1 MGCAQGSQSKPTT
14 TPKSVQNGTS
24 GKPSNKGQEMRL
36 LEEYSV
42 GQTLGEGAFGVVSNC
57 RKRSTGEEFAVKM
70 VDKVETPVDAIKK
83 EAEMM
88 QSMDHPNIVKVHG
101 VFYERCFV
109 CIVMDKFSGG
119 DLVEG
124 LQRHLKERGQIM
136 CNDVVHVARQM
147 GASIQYLH
155 RRTVVH
161 RDIKGDNYLMDRK
174 DMTDQICRIVLTDFG
189 TACNVGPDER
199 LSAGVGTKIFWAPEF
214 FDRDYGAKVDV
225 WAMGI
230 IMYGLV
236 SGRFPFRDENDIR
249 TKEVK
254 VPKRVHPVCEEFIKK
269 MLDKQEKSRYS
280 SDLVMSHPWVQE
292 NGRRS
297 AGATD
302 SKDDEKTE
310 GEGLREEVVNDGIK
324 ERRQE
329 LINRLNR
336 EHQVKSNDGKRAA
349 GSSSH
354 YMNKMFVLA
363 DKQIPGMKLTYEW
376 WDGAKAKATG
386 LLDPEGQV
394 RPASHYEAG
403 QEGNDLKMFSRMLE
417 DHNIDPS
424 QFGKGQAKK
433 LEGLAAEVLA
443 GAARLMLDAT
453 EHKKLVRVA
462 DVVVLR
468 LRSPGQPRLLI
479 EVKEVL
485 PDGRK
490 RETFRLPGT
499 KKEPHENTRQTTERI
514 LQEMLG
520 IAASSVKL
528 DLARIERFEEEMES
542 PSYPGVRTVYRK
554 EIVEGVVSTVDKALL
569 EKVGLPAFT
578 EWSQADRQ
586 GNTKFFNWMSDRE
599 AEAKKVKL
607 KAEASEAVSTL
618 VRAPIGFNE
627 EALRAHLKSLSVD
640 PERFGKDGARTIKE
654 FSAEL
659 IRGESALTQVGGKL
673 QRVVDVVLMVVR
685 NPATG
690 EVLVQSEQVDG
701 HGHKTRLDRLPG
713 AKCRPDENQFLSAR
727 RILRRQLEI
736 DENQVRL
743 DRDVTFIEEEKPSS
757 GYPGL
762 KTVYRK
768 RMIRAELQALQSA

>member
-1 MGCAQGSQSKPTT
+1 MGCAQGSQSKPA
-14 TPKSVQNGTS
+14 TPKSAQNGAGGKTS
-24 GKPSNKGQEMRL
+24 NQGQEMRL

-174 DMTDQICRIVLTDFG
+174 DMTDQKCRIVLTDFG
-189 TACNVGPDER
+189 TAFNVGPEER

-269 MLDKQEKSRYS
+269 MLDKVEKSRPS
-280 SDLVMSHPWVQE
+280 ADLVMAHPWVSE
-292 NGRRS
+292 NGRQLGGGSS
-297 AGATD
+297 ASLD
-302 SKDDEKTE
+302 DKDE
-310 GEGLREEVVNDGIK
+310 GGQELREDVVNDGIK

-336 EHQVKSNDGKRAA
+336 EHQVKGKEGKRSP
-349 GSSSH
+349 GSGNH
-354 YMNKMFVLA
+354 YMNKTFVLA

-386 LLDPEGQV
+386 LLDPEGMV
-394 RPASHYEAG
+394 KPASHFEAG

-479 EVKEVL
+479 EVSEL
-485 PDGRK
+485 MPDGRK
-490 RETFRLPGT
+490 RNTVRLPGT
-499 KKEPHENTRQTTERI
+499 KKEPHENTRQTAERI

-520 IAASSVKL
+520 IAPTSVKF
-528 DLARIERFEEEMES
+528 DLGSIERFEEEMDS

-554 EIVEGVVSTVDKALL
+554 EIIEGVVSTMDKVLL
-569 EKVGLPAFT
+569 EKVGLPGIV
-578 EWSQADRQ
+578 EWNAADKQ
-586 GNTKFFNWMSDRE
+586 GNTKFFQWMTDKE
-599 AEAKKVKL
+599 AESKKVKL

-627 EALRAHLKSLSVD
+627 EALRAHLKSLGVD
-640 PERFGKDGARTIKE
+640 PERFGKDGAKTIKE

-659 IRGESALTQVGGKL
+659 IRGESALVQVGGKL

-685 NPATG
+685 NPTSG
-690 EVLVQSEQVDG
+690 EVLVQSEQVDS

-757 GYPGL
+757 AYPGL

-768 RMIRAELQALQSA
+768 RMIRAELQTIGT